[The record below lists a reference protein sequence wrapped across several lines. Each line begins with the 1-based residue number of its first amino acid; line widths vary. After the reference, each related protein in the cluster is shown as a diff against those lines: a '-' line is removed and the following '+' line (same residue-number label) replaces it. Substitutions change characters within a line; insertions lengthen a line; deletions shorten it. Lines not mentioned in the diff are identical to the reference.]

1 MSVTFESLNL
11 SNPLRNALADLNITT
26 ATTIQE
32 RAFAPILSGRDIM
45 GIAQTGTGKTF
56 AYLLPILRNLK
67 YSEQKFPRILILV
80 PTRELVIQVVSETEK
95 LAAYMTLRV
104 QGVYGGANINTQK
117 ERVYEGM
124 DVLVA
129 TPGRLIDLV
138 VSGVLRLKNIQKLVI
153 DEVDEMLNLGFRPQ
167 LIRIFDFLPEK
178 RQNLMFSATMI
189 PEVEAL
195 IKGFFNDPIKIE
207 AAATGTPLSQIKAFG
222 YHIPNYFTKLNLL
235 EFLLEEETLSKVL
248 IFVSNKKLADQLF
261 DHLEEMFPE
270 KVGVIHSNKSQ
281 NYRFRAVQ
289 DFEAG
294 TTRLLIAT
302 DLVARGVDVSNI
314 SHVINFDLP
323 ESPESYMHRIGRTG
337 RADKQGVAISFITLK
352 DQTYQAG
359 IEKLTGVEMNI
370 VDMPEEVS
378 ISPLLTD
385 DEIEKPKEIN
395 YLPKAKKV
403 EKGGGA
409 FHEKKDKNQKVN
421 MGGSYRRK
429 LKEKYK
435 KPKTRGQKKK

>member
-1 MSVTFESLNL
+1 MIFETLNL
-11 SNPLRNALADLNITT
+11 NKPLSNALSDLNITK

-56 AYLLPILRNLK
+56 AYLLPILRSLK

-80 PTRELVIQVVSETEK
+80 PTRELVQQVVSETNK
-95 LAAYMTLRV
+95 LGAYMSLRV
-104 QGVYGGANINTQK
+104 LGVYGGANINTQK

-124 DVLVA
+124 DILVA

-138 VSGVLRLKNIQKLVI
+138 VSGVLRLKQVQRLVI
-153 DEVDEMLNLGFRPQ
+153 DEVDEMLNLGFRSQ

-189 PEVEAL
+189 PEVEDL
-195 IKGFFNDPIKIE
+195 IKTFFNDPIKIE
-207 AAATGTPLSQIKAFG
+207 AAATGTPLSQIKTYG
-222 YHIPNYFTKLNLL
+222 YHVPNYYTKLNLL
-235 EFLLEEETLSKVL
+235 EFLIQDEDFSKVL
-248 IFVSNKKLADQLF
+248 VFVSNKKLADQLF
-261 DHLEEMFPE
+261 EHLEEMYPE

-289 DFEAG
+289 DFEDG
-294 TTRLLIAT
+294 NTRLLIAT

-323 ESPESYMHRIGRTG
+323 ESPESYMHRTGRTG

-352 DQTYQAG
+352 EQTYQAG
-359 IEKLTGVEMNI
+359 IEKLTGMDMNI
-370 VDMPEEVS
+370 EPLPEDVE
-378 ISPLLTD
+378 ISEMLTE

-409 FHEKKDKNQKVN
+409 FHEKKEKNQKVN

>member
-1 MSVTFESLNL
+1 MIFETLNL
-11 SNPLRNALADLNITT
+11 NKPLSNALSDLNITK

-56 AYLLPILRNLK
+56 AYLLPILRSLK

-80 PTRELVIQVVSETEK
+80 PTRELVQQVVSETNK
-95 LAAYMTLRV
+95 LGAYMSLRV
-104 QGVYGGANINTQK
+104 LGVYGGANINTQK

-124 DVLVA
+124 DILVA

-138 VSGVLRLKNIQKLVI
+138 VSGVLRLKQVQRLVI
-153 DEVDEMLNLGFRPQ
+153 DEVDEMLNLGFRSQ

-189 PEVEAL
+189 PEVEEL
-195 IKGFFNDPIKIE
+195 IKTFFNDPIKIE
-207 AAATGTPLSQIKAFG
+207 AAATGTPLSQIKTYG
-222 YHIPNYFTKLNLL
+222 YHVPNYYTKLNLL
-235 EFLLEEETLSKVL
+235 EFIIQDEDFSKVL
-248 IFVSNKKLADQLF
+248 VFVSNKKLADQLF
-261 DHLEEMFPE
+261 EHLEEMYPE

-289 DFEAG
+289 DFEDG
-294 TTRLLIAT
+294 NTRLLIAT

-323 ESPESYMHRIGRTG
+323 ESPESYMHRTGRTG

-352 DQTYQAG
+352 EQNYQAG
-359 IEKLTGVEMNI
+359 IEKLTGVDMNI
-370 VDMPEEVS
+370 KPLPEEVE
-378 ISPLLTD
+378 ISEMLTE

-409 FHEKKDKNQKVN
+409 FHEKKEKNQKVN
-421 MGGSYRRK
+421 LGGSYRRK